1 MDSQTPAH
9 SPNHVRP
16 SATDDDDSSRLLMAV
31 QKPRVTAA
39 GTDDDGVNY
48 ATVEF
53 RSGPNAG
60 GQYSVQCYPV
70 ADPAA
75 EPLSCA
81 ELEGL
86 TPEASVGPDDLP
98 KLYSNVANN
107 VTGLFSETIDCYV
120 RADGVTGLA
129 EKCQWAGRTDG
140 PWDASIANNGVT
152 VRCPGVAVGGT
163 FVLDG
168 VTYTRRAR
176 ADSAGPPAVDGLD
189 TIVADNT
196 RWGEL
201 PTVCTTGVD
210 DMSQL
215 FFQKTAFDEDI
226 SSWDTSA
233 VTTMNDMCVLT
244 STAVRPPAQTQ
255 LSLTLTPRVARSLA
269 RFYDASDFDQPIGD
283 WNTSAVKDMS
293 YMWVSTSTT
302 VRPPAQTQLS
312 LTLTPRVARSPGSAL
327 PLPSTSRSASG
338 TRARSRT

>member
-60 GQYSVQCYPV
+60 GQYSVQCYRV

-129 EKCQWAGRTDG
+129 DKCQWAGRTDG

-168 VTYTRRAR
+168 LTYTRRAR

-189 TIVADNT
+189 TIVSDGVSRDNT

-210 DMSQL
+210 DMSEL
-215 FFQKTAFDEDI
+215 FYDSTSGGGFFADFDENI

-233 VTTMNDMCVLT
+233 VTDMYAMCV
-244 STAVRPPAQTQ
+244 
-255 LSLTLTPRVARSLA
+255 
-269 RFYDASDFDQPIGD
+269 Y
-283 WNTSAVKDMS
+283 
-293 YMWVSTSTT
+293 
-302 VRPPAQTQLS
+302 
-312 LTLTPRVARSPGSAL
+312 
-327 PLPSTSRSASG
+327 
-338 TRARSRT
+338 